1 MHGKRLVAIVPAWWP
16 DHLFWVYFTGVALT
30 GAGVAIILGIRIRVL
45 SLLLALMIF
54 IWFWMVHIPAG
65 IKHPVFERGNLLA
78 SAFDALAFSG
88 IALLMAFT
96 MKHQRWISKIENW
109 NPSLALAANNT

>member
-1 MHGKRLVAIVPAWWP
+1 
-16 DHLFWVYFTGVALT
+16 
-30 GAGVAIILGIRIRVL
+30 
-45 SLLLALMIF
+45 
-54 IWFWMVHIPAG
+54 MVHIPAG

-109 NPSLALAANNT
+109 NP